1 MGTVSKPSSYA
12 VDAGSN
18 VTINHLNYTRSFMAP
33 DKNTGF
39 ALPTTE
45 NNEYSEVVDAEAEAE
60 AAASAVAVAAI
71 SSDETA
77 GNHSDANAIIG
88 GGPHANRFSSFTNSS
103 GEGMETTVAQIF
115 KI

>member
-1 MGTVSKPSSYA
+1 MELRSETTRVSHFLESDGETVFTAKEKHGG
-12 VDAGSN
+12 VHD
-18 VTINHLNYTRSFMAP
+18 SFQVKVI
-33 DKNTGF
+33 D
-39 ALPTTE
+39 L
-45 NNEYSEVVDAEAEAE
+45 EAEAE